1 VDNNVRAEEDKE
13 YTDDSKDVY
22 SAHLNRED
30 KESKA
35 AAEGKEITG
44 RDLIQKVCEYYF
56 DDEELQAT
64 LETWAGKHSRIF
76 NPFDQEYSL
85 EQMTLFEEFRTL
97 LETHLERLHH
107 AYVWDGVV

>member
-1 VDNNVRAEEDKE
+1 VDNNCAEDKK
-13 YTDDSKDVY
+13 YTDSKDVY

-30 KESKA
+30 NESK

-107 AYVWDGVV
+107 AYIWDGVV